1 MSGTVEDKTLALLCG
16 QPVVLYSLM
25 AWQQAAPQSSIVL
38 VCRDQAQQAKLQ
50 AWVQRY
56 DFPAVYWATG
66 GKERQDSVRSGL
78 AALPAS
84 CSHVFIH
91 DAARPMMTAR
101 TLQRMAVLLPKH
113 RAVTCARPT
122 TDTILYADV
131 DNAPA
136 DQLIRWE
143 TLPRPRLWS
152 METPQAFERTLL
164 QQAHQQVRESQLP
177 ITDDVSAL
185 AHIGH
190 AVTPLIPDHP
200 NPKLTHP
207 ADFQQIAS
215 LMNPNNAI
223 PDLRIGQGFDIHQ
236 FADNRKLI
244 LGGIE
249 IPHSRGLK
257 GHSDADCLLHA
268 LADAILGACGLPDIG
283 YFFPNNDPTI
293 EGIDSG
299 KIVET
304 AIAKATELGWQLVN
318 CDISVLAQEP
328 KIAPWLQPM
337 KQKISQ
343 LTGITTDRIGIKA
356 TTLEHI
362 GGLGRGEGI
371 ACMANVLLCK
381 RSA

>member
-1 MSGTVEDKTLALLCG
+1 CG
-16 QPVVLYSLM
+16 H
-25 AWQQAAPQSSIVL
+25 
-38 VCRDQAQQAKLQ
+38 
-50 AWVQRY
+50 
-56 DFPAVYWATG
+56 T
-66 GKERQDSVRSGL
+66 
-78 AALPAS
+78 
-84 CSHVFIH
+84 
-91 DAARPMMTAR
+91 
-101 TLQRMAVLLPKH
+101 
-113 RAVTCARPT
+113 
-122 TDTILYADV
+122 
-131 DNAPA
+131 
-136 DQLIRWE
+136 
-143 TLPRPRLWS
+143 
-152 METPQAFERTLL
+152 
-164 QQAHQQVRESQLP
+164 
-177 ITDDVSAL
+177 
-185 AHIGH
+185 
-190 AVTPLIPDHP
+190 VTPLIPDHP

-207 ADFQQIAS
+207 SDLPLIAS
-215 LMNPNNAI
+215 LMSTQTPSI
-223 PDLRIGQGFDIHQ
+223 DIRIGQGFEIHQ
-236 FADNRKLI
+236 FAENRKLI

-371 ACMANVLLCK
+371 
-381 RSA
+381 